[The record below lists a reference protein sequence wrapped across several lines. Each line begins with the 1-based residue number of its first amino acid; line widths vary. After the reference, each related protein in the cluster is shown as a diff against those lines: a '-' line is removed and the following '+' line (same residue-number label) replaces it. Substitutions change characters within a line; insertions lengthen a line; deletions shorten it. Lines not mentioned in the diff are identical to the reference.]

1 IKMLDK
7 QSEIKIVDFLR
18 KKIKNLFGLYL
29 FGSYAT
35 EMHTSSSDLDIAFLT
50 SEKIS
55 AAERWKI
62 QEELASLI
70 DIDIDLDLVDLKEAS
85 VILRTEVVE
94 NGKLI
99 YTGSA
104 YECDSFEMVTY
115 SMYAVLNESR
125 MYILQDIKKIWTKF

>member
-1 IKMLDK
+1 MLDK

-35 EMHTSSSDLDIAFLT
+35 EMHTSQSDLDIAFLT

-55 AAERWKI
+55 AVDRWKI

-70 DIDIDLDLVDLKEAS
+70 DNDIDLVDLKEAS

-94 NGKLI
+94 NGKRI
-99 YTGSA
+99 YTENA
-104 YECDSFEMVTY
+104 YECDSFEMITY
-115 SMYAVLNESR
+115 SMYADLNESR
-125 MYILQDIKKIWTKF
+125 MYILQDIKEKYGRNSDK